1 MPLNGFRPEMEL
13 WLYHCRA
20 DTYETLM
27 AMPSLRNLT
36 IVNFQWAFDDEPG
49 GSPEPGIFGSL
60 TENLPGA
67 NDSLQNVKLVGD
79 IFYKVPQQEEVEFV
93 GDGEQCKLARF
104 AVTSKFT
111 GGPTV
116 WNNIDIS
123 WMRFKYLN
131 QEEWDIM
138 MRPGPIGKEARARVR
153 FETNDIPAYN
163 RYPTWETW
171 DEIDQWSEVEIQG
184 WKVYE
189 NIEGYPVIIDET
201 RMWLDVSLTDAGY
214 DGTLEEQMVA
224 W

>member
-1 MPLNGFRPEMEL
+1 M
-13 WLYHCRA
+13 
-20 DTYETLM
+20 
-27 AMPSLRNLT
+27 
-36 IVNFQWAFDDEPG
+36 
-49 GSPEPGIFGSL
+49 

-163 RYPTWETW
+163 RYPIWETW
-171 DEIDQWSEVEIQG
+171 DEINQWSEVEIQG

-189 NIEGYPVIIDET
+189 SIEGYPVIIDET

-214 DGTLEEQMVA
+214 DGTLEEKMVA
-224 W
+224 WSGRLHKEKDAPYDPVILFFARWHRTALSRFRMQIQDFYAIYPWRHG